1 MATPDILNREDGLF
15 LSSPLLEPRNGESV
29 KSRGMS
35 IEKKIEFLESLAG
48 TVSNRRSRRWIN
60 DRLLMEL
67 VPRLNAEEIR
77 GLFAPPPWGDDVPLS
92 PFCMT
97 NVREWDTFRNI
108 DMDKQANIIGSSIS
122 PCAKNKGPVDADKM
136 AVLNAWRRIDS
147 RTRQALR
154 RSVVSELIECYEE
167 RIRAFVRETEDG
179 DGLILQVQ
187 DPFRRLLLHGVC
199 EFYNL
204 VSVTVT
210 ESENGEAIKVTK
222 ITKKKGRSI
231 ELPNITLSHFLK
243 MSKQGMWLG
252 QGAKN
257 RICSGPT
264 IIADDVT
271 LFASAVF
278 CCIIK
283 FQSSMA
289 KKPVKYSVVDAFT
302 ESAFKGNPAAVC
314 LLEEDKDDQW
324 LQAVASEFNLSQ
336 SCYLTRVTD
345 STPTSAPRFGLRW
358 FTPSNE
364 VELCGHATLAAA
376 YTLFESGLINSNFIE
391 FATLSGILTAKKVP
405 DVKTANGANNIQN
418 GEAQN
423 SYFIELNLPAAP
435 SYEFNSSEVSLI
447 SEALDGAS
455 MIDIRKTHVTD
466 DLLVVL
472 PSAKAVVDLQPKFDA
487 IQKCPGSGGVIVT
500 GIAPP
505 ESEYDFYS
513 RYFCPKHGIDDDPV
527 CGSAHCAL
535 ASYWCK
541 KLGKSDVFAYA
552 ASRRGGAVSVHLDEQ
567 NQRVLLRGK
576 AVTVME
582 GTVLV

>member
-108 DMDKQANIIGSSIS
+108 DMDKQVLRPLSFTENLFQSFNSLQSGDLRCYEANIIGSSIS

-243 MSKQGMWLG
+243 MSKQGMW
-252 QGAKN
+252 
-257 RICSGPT
+257 
-264 IIADDVT
+264 
-271 LFASAVF
+271 
-278 CCIIK
+278 
-283 FQSSMA
+283 
-289 KKPVKYSVVDAFT
+289 
-302 ESAFKGNPAAVC
+302 
-314 LLEEDKDDQW
+314 
-324 LQAVASEFNLSQ
+324 
-336 SCYLTRVTD
+336 
-345 STPTSAPRFGLRW
+345 
-358 FTPSNE
+358 
-364 VELCGHATLAAA
+364 
-376 YTLFESGLINSNFIE
+376 
-391 FATLSGILTAKKVP
+391 
-405 DVKTANGANNIQN
+405 
-418 GEAQN
+418 
-423 SYFIELNLPAAP
+423 
-435 SYEFNSSEVSLI
+435 
-447 SEALDGAS
+447 
-455 MIDIRKTHVTD
+455 
-466 DLLVVL
+466 
-472 PSAKAVVDLQPKFDA
+472 
-487 IQKCPGSGGVIVT
+487 
-500 GIAPP
+500 
-505 ESEYDFYS
+505 
-513 RYFCPKHGIDDDPV
+513 
-527 CGSAHCAL
+527 
-535 ASYWCK
+535 
-541 KLGKSDVFAYA
+541 
-552 ASRRGGAVSVHLDEQ
+552 
-567 NQRVLLRGK
+567 
-576 AVTVME
+576 
-582 GTVLV
+582 

>member
-487 IQKCPGSGGVIVT
+487 IQKCPGSRGVIVT

-513 RYFCPKHGIDDDPV
+513 RFFCPRYGIGEDPV

-552 ASRRGGAVSVHLDEQ
+552 ASPRGGAVSMHLDEQ
-567 NQRVLLRGK
+567 NRRVLLRGK